1 MKIEFQ
7 NISKQFGEIKAND
20 DISFTIDSGTIH
32 AIIGENG
39 AGKSTLIKILSG
51 QLLPDEGS
59 IKINNT
65 SILLGSTSQ
74 ATEQGIGILGQDPL
88 DFGNFTVL
96 ESFIA
101 GAQTKEIV
109 ISKPKISQK
118 IANYSTQFNWDIN
131 PDSFIKDLSIGER
144 QQLEL
149 IRLLDKG
156 TKVIILDEPTSGF
169 SLEQKEKV
177 FTTLRTL
184 SERGYSIILVSHKIE
199 EILEICSK
207 ATIMQNGKVL
217 QTVPLP
223 MEPNKLVSLM
233 FGEKS
238 KVQLPSVVDTHL
250 NIKLTIEISYVNS
263 KENDPVIIEINKNT
277 IVGIAGL
284 QGSGADNFIQSFIK
298 KTKIFSRII
307 SEKMSYIKFKNIA
320 YVPAD
325 RLEKGLF
332 PDMNI
337 MEHIALAHNTTGV
350 IKWSELRYLTNN
362 LIKEFGIRGTPN
374 SLAQNLSGGN
384 QQRLMLSLIPKDTE
398 ALVLEQPT
406 RGLDV
411 QSAAYIWSNLVD
423 SKSKKQVTIFS
434 SVDIDEIYGYSD
446 YIVCF
451 YNDNIVAHGTR
462 NELPREV
469 TMQKISGR

>member
-20 DISFTIDSGTIH
+20 NISFTIDSGTIH

-59 IKINNT
+59 IKVNNT

-88 DFGNFTVL
+88 DFSNFTVL

-101 GAQTKEIV
+101 GSQNNQVFLSKSKTEQTIELY
-109 ISKPKISQK
+109 SK
-118 IANYSTQFNWDIN
+118 QFNWDIN
-131 PDSFIKDLSIGER
+131 PDSLIKDLSIGER

-184 SERGYSIILVSHKIE
+184 AERGYSIILVSHKIE

-223 MEPNKLVSLM
+223 MEPNKLVTLM
-233 FGEKS
+233 FGEQS
-238 KVQLPSVVDTHL
+238 YVQNSFHLYSETSQNITIEVIKNNQLKTMENFHL
-250 NIKLTIEISYVNS
+250 N
-263 KENDPVIIEINKNT
+263 ENL

-284 QGSGADNFIQSFIK
+284 QGSGADSFIQSFVTK
-298 KTKIFSRII
+298 TSYSTKILSQAND
-307 SEKMSYIKFKNIA
+307 YIDKNAIT

-337 MEHIALAHNTTGV
+337 MQHVALVHNSNGV
-350 IKWSELRYLTNN
+350 INWQEIKVLAEN
-362 LIKEFGIRGTPN
+362 LIEEYGIRGTPS

-384 QQRLMLSLIPKDTE
+384 QQRLMLSLIPKETQV
-398 ALVLEQPT
+398 LLLEQPT
-406 RGLDV
+406 RGLDI
-411 QSAAYIWSNLVD
+411 QSATYIWSNLIEARL
-423 SKSKKQVTIFS
+423 KKVITIFS
-434 SVDIDEIYGYSD
+434 SVDLDEIYNYAN
-446 YIVCF
+446 YIICF
-451 YNDNIVAHGTR
+451 YNDNIVAHGTP
-462 NELPREV
+462 NELPRET

>member
-7 NISKQFGEIKAND
+7 NISKEFGDIKAND

-51 QLLPDEGS
+51 QLNPDHGTIS
-59 IKINNT
+59 INDSLIT
-65 SILLGSTSQ
+65 LGSTSN

-88 DFGNFTVL
+88 DFSNFTVL

-101 GAQTKEIV
+101 GSQNNQV
-109 ISKPKISQK
+109 FLSKSKIEHT
-118 IANYSTQFNWDIN
+118 IELYSKQFNWDIN
-131 PDSFIKDLSIGER
+131 PNSLIKDLSIGER

-149 IRLLDKG
+149 IRLLEKG
-156 TKVIILDEPTSGF
+156 TKIIILDEPTSGF

-177 FTTLRTL
+177 FDTLRTL
-184 SERGYSIILVSHKIE
+184 AKEGYSVILVSHKIE

-207 ATIMQNGKVL
+207 ATIMQNGKVI
-217 QTVPLP
+217 QTVSLP
-223 MEPNKLVSLM
+223 IEPNELVNLM
-233 FGEKS
+233 FGEQS
-238 KVQLPSVVDTHL
+238 YVQNSFNLYSETSQ
-250 NIKLTIEISYVNS
+250 NITIEVMKNNQLKT
-263 KENDPVIIEINKNT
+263 KENLQLNENL

-284 QGSGADNFIQSFIK
+284 QGSGADSFIQSFIT
-298 KTKIFSRII
+298 KTNHVTNILTESND
-307 SEKMSYIKFKNIA
+307 YIDKNTIT

-337 MEHIALAHNTTGV
+337 MQHVALVHNSNGV
-350 IKWSELRYLTNN
+350 INWPEIKILAEN
-362 LIKEFGIRGTPN
+362 LIEEYGIRGKAT

-384 QQRLMLSLIPKDTE
+384 QQRLMLSLIPKETQV
-398 ALVLEQPT
+398 LLLEQPT

-411 QSAAYIWSNLVD
+411 QSATYIWSNLIE
-423 SKSKKQVTIFS
+423 SRLKRLITIFS
-434 SVDIDEIYGYSD
+434 SVDLDEIYNYAN
-446 YIVCF
+446 YIICF
-451 YNDNIVAHGTR
+451 YNDDIVAHGTQE
-462 NELPREV
+462 ELPREV

>member
-51 QLLPDEGS
+51 QLLPDNGTIS
-59 IKINNT
+59 INNNP
-65 SILLGSTSQ
+65 IALGSTLH

-88 DFGNFTVL
+88 DFSNFTVL

-101 GAQTKEIV
+101 GSHNNQIFL
-109 ISKPKISQK
+109 SKPKIEQT
-118 IANYSTQFNWDIN
+118 IELYSKQFNWDIKPN
-131 PDSFIKDLSIGER
+131 SLIKDLSIGER

-149 IRLLDKG
+149 IRLLEKG
-156 TKVIILDEPTSGF
+156 TKIIILDEPTSGF

-177 FTTLRTL
+177 FNTLRTL
-184 SERGYSIILVSHKIE
+184 ASDGYSIILVSHKIE

-207 ATIMQNGKVL
+207 ATIMQNGKAT
-217 QTVPLP
+217 QTVSLP
-223 MEPNKLVSLM
+223 IDPNELVNLM
-233 FGEKS
+233 FGEQS
-238 KVQLPSVVDTHL
+238 YIQNSFNLYSENSQ
-250 NIKLTIEISYVNS
+250 NITIEVTKNNQL
-263 KENDPVIIEINKNT
+263 KTTENLQLNQNL

-284 QGSGADNFIQSFIK
+284 QGSGADSFIQSFITK
-298 KTKIFSRII
+298 TNYSTKILTETNSHINQNAI
-307 SEKMSYIKFKNIA
+307 T

-332 PDMNI
+332 SDMNI
-337 MEHIALAHNTTGV
+337 MQHVALIHDTNGV
-350 IKWSELRYLTNN
+350 INWPNIRKISEN
-362 LIKEFGIRGTPN
+362 LIEEYGIRGTPN

-384 QQRLMLSLIPKDTE
+384 QQRLMLSLIPKETQV
-398 ALVLEQPT
+398 LLLEQPT
-406 RGLDV
+406 RGLDI
-411 QSAAYIWSNLVD
+411 QSARYIWSNLIESREEKVI
-423 SKSKKQVTIFS
+423 TIFS
-434 SVDIDEIYGYSD
+434 SVDLDEIYNYAN
-446 YIVCF
+446 YIICF
-451 YNDNIVAHGTR
+451 YNDDIVAHGTQK
-462 NELPREV
+462 ELPREL

>member
-20 DISFTIDSGTIH
+20 NISFTIDSGTIH

-51 QLLPDEGS
+51 QLNPNHGTIL
-59 IKINNT
+59 INDNP
-65 SILLGSTSQ
+65 IILGSTSQ

-88 DFGNFTVL
+88 DFSNFTVL

-101 GAQTKEIV
+101 GSQDNQVFLSKSKIEQTIELY
-109 ISKPKISQK
+109 SK
-118 IANYSTQFNWDIN
+118 QFNWDIN
-131 PDSFIKDLSIGER
+131 PNSLIKDLSIGER

-156 TKVIILDEPTSGF
+156 TKIIILDEPTSGF

-177 FTTLRTL
+177 FQTLRTL
-184 SERGYSIILVSHKIE
+184 ANEGYSIILVSHKIE

-207 ATIMQNGKVL
+207 ATIMQNGKVI
-217 QTVPLP
+217 QTVSLP
-223 MEPNKLVSLM
+223 IQPNELVNLM
-233 FGEKS
+233 FGEQS
-238 KVQLPSVVDTHL
+238 YVQNSFNLYSETSQNITIEVTKNNQLKTIENLHL
-250 NIKLTIEISYVNS
+250 N
-263 KENDPVIIEINKNT
+263 ENL

-284 QGSGADNFIQSFIK
+284 QGSGADSFIQSFITK
-298 KTKIFSRII
+298 TNHITKIL
-307 SEKMSYIKFKNIA
+307 SEANDYIDKNVIT

-332 PDMNI
+332 SDMTI
-337 MEHIALAHNTTGV
+337 MQHIALVHNSNGV
-350 IKWSELRYLTNN
+350 INWPEIKILAEN
-362 LIKEFGIRGTPN
+362 LIEEYGIRGYPH
-374 SLAQNLSGGN
+374 SFAQNLSGGN
-384 QQRLMLSLIPKDTE
+384 QQRLMLSLIPKETQV
-398 ALVLEQPT
+398 LLLEQPT

-411 QSAAYIWSNLVD
+411 QSATYIWSNLI
-423 SKSKKQVTIFS
+423 STRTEKIVTIFS
-434 SVDIDEIYGYSD
+434 SVDLDEIYSYAN
-446 YIVCF
+446 YIICF
-451 YNDNIVAHGTR
+451 YNDDIVAYGTQK
-462 NELPREV
+462 ELPREL